1 MSEPSVS
8 AADVQAAAAA
18 ARESIAVEREPPAL
32 LQAESVC
39 DLIGALESE
48 VDILR
53 QAVESLAKQSPVTH
67 LLPDSPL
74 ARFRSSEVTDVVL
87 EVLQEHG
94 FASRKLEFKAEQGG
108 YGDSMDDKQAAR
120 QCRDV
125 WDKTKDVAAAMKRSW
140 LDVYD
145 RAGRYVLFGGV
156 IRRLGQDV
164 FAEVDQDILLA
175 LLPRLLIH
183 QNSDLSLPHKRPH
196 TASSS
201 SAQSSLSST
210 HAPTAG
216 ATPARPQQQQA
227 RRDRDRDFC
236 DNCRYGYDRAYPHGH
251 RTGRCPDPWKLK
263 CFICKRAERADCIH
277 RYDLCPLRPR
287 PSSQSPPPPP
297 SASSAGK

>member
-67 LLPDSPL
+67 PLPDSPL

-108 YGDSMDDKQAAR
+108 
-120 QCRDV
+120 
-125 WDKTKDVAAAMKRSW
+125 
-140 LDVYD
+140 
-145 RAGRYVLFGGV
+145 
-156 IRRLGQDV
+156 
-164 FAEVDQDILLA
+164 
-175 LLPRLLIH
+175 
-183 QNSDLSLPHKRPH
+183 
-196 TASSS
+196 
-201 SAQSSLSST
+201 
-210 HAPTAG
+210 
-216 ATPARPQQQQA
+216 
-227 RRDRDRDFC
+227 
-236 DNCRYGYDRAYPHGH
+236 
-251 RTGRCPDPWKLK
+251 
-263 CFICKRAERADCIH
+263 
-277 RYDLCPLRPR
+277 
-287 PSSQSPPPPP
+287 
-297 SASSAGK
+297 